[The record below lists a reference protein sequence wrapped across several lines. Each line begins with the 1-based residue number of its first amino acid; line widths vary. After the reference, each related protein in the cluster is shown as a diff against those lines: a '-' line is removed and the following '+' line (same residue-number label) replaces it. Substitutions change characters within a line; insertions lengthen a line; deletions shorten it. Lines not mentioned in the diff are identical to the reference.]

1 MTGTQKSK
9 KTEQKE
15 KKKIIEDKT
24 FGLKNKNKSKKVQ
37 QQIKSIHN
45 TVMQV
50 HDKKVKKELEEKE
63 QKRLEKLAQKK
74 REQEL
79 KDLFRTADDKKEDE
93 VVQASSSEE
102 QPTDGEEITYDS
114 IEQEIKDEAE
124 LTIEEIVEKERA
136 KIINGTPVTL
146 ESFTKWK
153 QFKVEQQR
161 KEKERE
167 HKLQMALYEKSG
179 HGLSGRELFKLNQ
192 SLFVDDEEADDTVYQ
207 IPEDAIDEDLFLEGD
222 EEDAEDEIPEEID
235 EEYDPSTWKEKQT
248 PKELLLA
255 YTQIKKYPDAKF
267 EKLPKQSPQEQGE
280 RISVIIEK
288 PVKKEF
294 ILSKVFPSRKLAE
307 HNASLVAYRWLQK
320 YDEKQKKASESK
332 QE

>member
-1 MTGTQKSK
+1 M
-9 KTEQKE
+9 
-15 KKKIIEDKT
+15 
-24 FGLKNKNKSKKVQ
+24 KNKNKSKKVQ
-37 QQIKSIHN
+37 QQIKSITN

-63 QKRLEKLAQKK
+63 RKRLEKLAQKQ

-79 KDLFRTADDKKEDE
+79 KDLFRTTDGGKKEDE
-93 VVQASSSEE
+93 VAQASSSEE
-102 QPTDGEEITYDS
+102 TPTEGEEVTYDS

-136 KIINGTPVTL
+136 KIISGTPVTF
-146 ESFTKWK
+146 ETFTKWK

-222 EEDAEDEIPEEID
+222 EEEAEDEIPEEID

-248 PKELLLA
+248 PKEMLLA
-255 YTQIKKYPDAKF
+255 YTQIRKYPDAKF

-294 ILSKVFPSRKLAE
+294 ILSKVYPSRKLAE
-307 HNASLVAYRWLQK
+307 HNASLVAFRWLQK
-320 YDEKQKKASESK
+320 YEEKQQKKASENEK
-332 QE
+332 EQQ